1 MNLNYAIFR
10 SEPIMT
16 INDLAQIG
24 SHNKREK
31 KAYNSNPD
39 IDIERSKDNIELV
52 PLSDK
57 YVKGFYNV
65 VKDYKKEHEERMS
78 VMREDRKKTFKQMLD
93 KSNNVVADELLF
105 TATNEFFK
113 DMTRED
119 IKDWADTC
127 MEFVYEDL
135 GYTKEQV
142 LHATVHLDEKTPHIH
157 CVVVPLV
164 KKFDK
169 RTNTERYTISKKQY
183 IKDKIHLSEL
193 QDKYHKRLTDKGYDL
208 ERGIK
213 GSDRKHIKI
222 KDYKKINR
230 KLEENLK
237 VRNNRLD
244 KAINEFDEKMKTTK
258 NIPFNKN
265 QVIVNKN
272 TFDTM
277 NNIVKE
283 SKKVIELQPKIN
295 EVFYEINSYASGYK
309 TLENENKNIKRET
322 QVLEY
327 KCHQLEKE
335 NNKLNE
341 KIKRVIKAIKQF
353 FRKLLQ
359 IGAEYIKD
367 YAETEVKQY
376 YDNKDFKMIDVKDI
390 AKGTPREDELFD
402 YASVPDQYKT
412 IRTPLYE
419 EENEE
424 DYDYYNNEEYDDEID
439 KDDFDITM

>member
-16 INDLAQIG
+16 LTDLAQIG
-24 SHNKREK
+24 AHNKREK

-39 IDIERSKDNIELV
+39 IRKELSNNNIELV
-52 PLSDK
+52 PLTDK
-57 YVKGFYNV
+57 YVKGFYNLTQQ
-65 VKDYKKEHEERMS
+65 YRKEHDERMKTE
-78 VMREDRKKTFKQMLD
+78 RADRKKTFNQMLNSS
-93 KSNNVVADELLF
+93 KNCVADELVM
-105 TATNEFFK
+105 TASHNFFK
-113 DMTRED
+113 DMSREQ
-119 IKDWADTC
+119 IKEWADTC
-127 MEFVYEDL
+127 MEFVYNDL
-135 GYTKEQV
+135 GYKKEQI
-142 LHATVHLDEKTPHIH
+142 LHATVHLDEETPHIH

-164 KKFDK
+164 KKYDK

-230 KLEENLK
+230 KLEENLN

-244 KAINEFDEKMKTTK
+244 KAISDFDEKMKTIK

-265 QVIVNKN
+265 QVIVNKD

-277 NNIVKE
+277 EKIVKK

-295 EVFYEINSYASGYK
+295 EVFNEINSYASGYK
-309 TLENENKNIKRET
+309 TLENENKNIKREV

-327 KCHQLEKE
+327 KNNQLEKE
-335 NNKLNE
+335 NKKLND
-341 KIKRVIKAIKQF
+341 KIQRIIKVIKQF

-376 YDNKDFKMIDVKDI
+376 YDNKDLKMLDVKDV
-390 AKGTPREDELFD
+390 AKGTPRENELF
-402 YASVPDQYKT
+402 
-412 IRTPLYE
+412 
-419 EENEE
+419 
-424 DYDYYNNEEYDDEID
+424 
-439 KDDFDITM
+439 